1 MNYSPQSSLHQL
13 SLYHVFNY
21 LDLPSITTL
30 LMINKKFTHII
41 SYINT
46 LQVRHDHNKLVKHI
60 PLPRTIYFSSIQTQI
75 PSLIIPTSITSL
87 YIDIDKIISYN
98 DLHAILQNVTLNDL
112 SFGFLNEPLTI
123 ECKKYVDVVVEF
135 QPQLRSLSITKDLTF
150 CHDYSPEYDVISL
163 SKLHHLTHLKSFAY
177 SSTFSN
183 LPKLQTLD
191 VFINDPRLFNSTI
204 HELNKCSR
212 LTKLLLRG
220 DFEEFL
226 SVVNITKLKN
236 ISTLDMS
243 GCDYSLD
250 PSILILSSLTNLTT
264 VYLCGFFGVNE
275 SFLTTLQLPKLFD
288 VSCELYFDNEI
299 GADRTTLELIQTN
312 LNQLPYKPI
321 NSIKPYLI
329 TIFNEDIELQ
339 ATLVSTFLPHCYMDI
354 CIRSQVFDCL
364 QLNHL
369 KGLYDSIQNIT
380 FAWTRRIDNFNE
392 LKKAQI
398 LHTIAIRNSIYEF
411 NELNQLTQL
420 KNLIV
425 SNGKLPLL
433 NGLKLE
439 NLKCRNV
446 NCENIDFIRNMPTLK
461 SLIWDGRPIDVEI
474 LWELKP
480 NSTFKIFMDITNISP
495 DVISG
500 LMKRNVYLESI
511 GYEDS
516 EFSEEFDEIVDEIIN
531 IDDEIIEEQEND
543 IW

>member
-1 MNYSPQSSLHQL
+1 
-13 SLYHVFNY
+13 
-21 LDLPSITTL
+21 
-30 LMINKKFTHII
+30 
-41 SYINT
+41 
-46 LQVRHDHNKLVKHI
+46 
-60 PLPRTIYFSSIQTQI
+60 
-75 PSLIIPTSITSL
+75 
-87 YIDIDKIISYN
+87 
-98 DLHAILQNVTLNDL
+98 
-112 SFGFLNEPLTI
+112 
-123 ECKKYVDVVVEF
+123 
-135 QPQLRSLSITKDLTF
+135 
-150 CHDYSPEYDVISL
+150 
-163 SKLHHLTHLKSFAY
+163 
-177 SSTFSN
+177 
-183 LPKLQTLD
+183 
-191 VFINDPRLFNSTI
+191 
-204 HELNKCSR
+204 
-212 LTKLLLRG
+212 
-220 DFEEFL
+220 
-226 SVVNITKLKN
+226 
-236 ISTLDMS
+236 MS